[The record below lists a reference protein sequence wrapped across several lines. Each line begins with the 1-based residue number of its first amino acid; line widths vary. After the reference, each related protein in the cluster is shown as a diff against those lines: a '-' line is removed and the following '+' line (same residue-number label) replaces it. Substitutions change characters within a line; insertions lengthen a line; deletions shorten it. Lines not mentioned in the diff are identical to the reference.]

1 MTAATK
7 RSRAKPGDP
16 RGGGDRKQ
24 RAAEIMDAAL
34 HLFAENGVSRVTIK
48 DIGRACDLN
57 AAMIYY
63 YFENKEDLFRASIEH
78 AITQL
83 MERYRDLRVAH
94 DDPRD
99 LINDWLEVNL
109 QLEGP
114 LTNLAKI
121 MSDYAFAETR
131 FPSVDR
137 LIDQLYEQE
146 CTILEENIAEC
157 VKRGIFKGVDA
168 KSLARFVSIHLDGVF
183 FASVIRSNTDLAEMI
198 NALKQLLWNQ
208 IAEPAKRQGG

>member
-7 RSRAKPGDP
+7 RSAAKPGHSRD
-16 RGGGDRKQ
+16 GGDRNQ
-24 RAAEIMDAAL
+24 RASEIMDAAL

-63 YFENKEDLFRASIEH
+63 YFENKDDLFRASIEH

-83 MERYRDLRVAH
+83 MERYRDLRAAH
-94 DDPRD
+94 DDPHD
-99 LINDWLEVNL
+99 LINDWLDVNL
-109 QLEGP
+109 QLKEP

-121 MSDYAFAETR
+121 MSDYSFAESR
-131 FPSVDR
+131 FPSVDQ

-146 CTILEENIAEC
+146 CTILEENITEC
-157 VKRGIFKGVDA
+157 VKRGIFKDVNP
-168 KSLARFVSIHLDGVF
+168 KMLAQFVSIHLDGIF

-198 NALKQLLWNQ
+198 NALKQLLWSQ
-208 IAEPAKRQGG
+208 IAKPAKQEGG